1 MATVYGSY
9 ISSAFRSRADISTS
23 QTDTQVTISVTGY
36 CQMADYYHDSGEN
49 FFRKIVIGSDTPNKY
64 VTASTAYFSGGGTY
78 GVGSSSRTYNRT
90 HAAQSIE
97 VGVAIHNDG
106 VYTGWST
113 ADSYAKTTV
122 TVPAKPS
129 YAVTYNANGG
139 SSTPSSQTK
148 WYGESLTLASA
159 ISRSNA
165 SATGY
170 KVTYDANGGSCSTTS
185 ATAARTTKYTFSK
198 WNTKSDGSGTAYA
211 AGASYTG
218 NSALALYATWTSSTT
233 TSAVTLPT
241 PSRTGY
247 AFDGW
252 YTAAS
257 GGTRVGGAG
266 GSYTPTGAVT
276 LHAHWTQNTWTVSY
290 NANGGSSTPASQTKL
305 YGQALTLRGAISR
318 SNATATYTV
327 SYSANYS
334 GGTNPSSGTATKTT
348 KYAFN
353 GWKATNGT
361 TYAASGS
368 YTANAATTMT
378 AQWTS
383 SASTTSVTL
392 PTPTRTGYTFGG
404 WYKESSCTNKVGNGG
419 ASYTPTASV
428 TLYAHWTVITYTVA
442 YNANNGSGAP
452 SSQTKT
458 YGVTLTLS
466 STKPTRTG
474 YTFSGWNTKDDGSG
488 TSYAA
493 GANYTANA
501 AATLYAQ
508 WTIITYTVS
517 YNANGGSGAPSSQT
531 KTYGKTLTL
540 SSTKPTRSG
549 YEFWHWNTKSDNSGT
564 TYAAGAS
571 YTANAAATLYAIWNP
586 IISYNA
592 NGGSGAP
599 ASQTKTYGVT
609 LTLSSTTPTRS
620 GYVFWHWNTK
630 ADNTGT
636 TYAAGAN
643 YTANAAATL
652 YAIWNPIIS
661 YNANGGTGA
670 PASQTKTYGTD
681 LTLSSTIPTRTN
693 LTFAGWGTS
702 STATTVSYA
711 AGAKYTSNTAAT
723 LYAIWKYTV
732 NFNGNGNGV
741 NPTAQTAVYGY
752 NVTIAGYPT
761 RSGYRFIGWN
771 SVQDGTGTHYAPGV
785 SVAVNE
791 NCTLYAQWRKV
802 TVSSVKVTRNVR
814 AIGFTS
820 TWSCSSTVGGT
831 VTVTAQYS
839 LDDGE
844 SWHDCTLTGDATKPK
859 VAGTDLSG
867 TVTWESTA
875 DEDVAVRVMV
885 TVKFT
890 DTYSSTSISGGHDE
904 TAQRGGTIPKEFRLF
919 DALHGGT
926 GLAIGAIATLANTF
940 EVALTTL
947 FQNVVEVAQGN
958 ITRDGTYT
966 EPANGDHQ
974 IRFVD
979 SSRRILSYLSAHKTG
994 NSPNNYLR
1002 LSVYGPSGSKT
1013 ASLYISASDT
1023 AGYLSTDV
1031 DVMTLK
1037 SLKAMARGIS
1047 YIQGANGN
1055 AALYAPKSTTNQ
1067 YYPAVCLD
1075 TNGGGS
1081 WSIGNYDD
1089 EALEFVYATKANR
1102 DSNTNT
1108 VSKMKLLSGNGTIY
1122 TTTNKPSATDVG
1134 ALPITGGSSAPMTGS
1149 IYQNASGRGY
1159 FLKDSAGNSYPGVY
1173 DNGSNLWLGST
1184 ATASTHHKGQTYI
1197 SAGHNGTSGNAT
1209 IYVCVPNAANN
1220 GGTNYG
1226 VYHTGNK
1233 PTPADI
1239 GAQAAGSYVTR
1250 NVDSA
1255 WINNSGGTAQLW
1267 NVGAVVKNANNKTYS
1282 GHSASLI
1289 VQNGGISLY
1298 DGTTSTWVWDAYTT
1312 LNKPTPA
1319 AIGAQPAGSYAT
1331 TTASGAINTLAYTST
1346 QQWYVKGTVSNSS
1359 NTARNGHTTWLT
1371 MNNGSCSCWDA
1382 TAGAMLWNAYT
1393 TANKPTPADIG
1404 AIDDITTS
1412 SKTVSLPANSGSVS
1426 VTAPSVSGYT
1436 FVCWLQVAGS
1446 GHTNPGYMQDP
1457 KSSTTNL
1464 WSAVGTTTG
1473 ARNWLVTALYKK

>member
-23 QTDTQVTISVTGY
+23 QTNTDFTISVTGY

-49 FFRKIVIGSDTPNKY
+49 FFRKIVIGSDTPNTY

-78 GVGSSSRTYNRT
+78 GVGSSSRKYNRT
-90 HAAQSIE
+90 HSAQSIE

-241 PSRTGY
+241 PTRSGY
-247 AFDGW
+247 TFNGW
-252 YTAAS
+252 YNGSTK
-257 GGTRVGGAG
+257 VGNAGA
-266 GSYTPTGAVT
+266 SYTPTGNVT
-276 LHAHWTQNTWTVSY
+276 LTASWTQNSWTVTY
-290 NANGGSSTPASQTKL
+290 AANGGNSTPASQTKL
-305 YGQALTLRGAISR
+305 YGQALTLRPAISR
-318 SNATATYTV
+318 GNATATYTV

-348 KYAFN
+348 KYSFN

-361 TYAASGS
+361 VYAASGS

-452 SSQTKT
+452 SSQTKN

-474 YTFSGWNTKDDGSG
+474 YTFSGWNTKADGSG

-517 YNANGGSGAPSSQT
+517 YNANGGSEAPSSQT

-636 TYAAGAN
+636 TYAEGAN

-652 YAIWNPIIS
+652 YAIWDPIIS

-681 LTLSSTIPTRTN
+681 LTLSSTKPTSTN

-702 STATTVSYA
+702 STATTVAYA

-761 RSGYRFIGWN
+761 RSGYRFLGWN
-771 SVQDGTGTHYAPGV
+771 SAQDGTGTHYAPGT

-885 TVKFT
+885 TASFT
-890 DTYSSTSISGGHDE
+890 DTYSSTSISGGHVE
-904 TAQRGGTIPKEFRLF
+904 TAQRGGTIQKEFRLF

-940 EVALTTL
+940 EVALQTVFNGVNVRLKGGQL
-947 FQNVVEVAQGN
+947 FNDMSEIDSTAANPSADQTFNSYNVV
-958 ITRDGTYT
+958 D
-966 EPANGDHQ
+966 
-974 IRFVD
+974 
-979 SSRRILSYLSAHKTG
+979 
-994 NSPNNYLR
+994 
-1002 LSVYGPSGSKT
+1002 
-1013 ASLYISASDT
+1013 
-1023 AGYLSTDV
+1023 
-1031 DVMTLK
+1031 
-1037 SLKAMARGIS
+1037 
-1047 YIQGANGN
+1047 
-1055 AALYAPKSTTNQ
+1055 
-1067 YYPAVCLD
+1067 
-1075 TNGGGS
+1075 
-1081 WSIGNYDD
+1081 
-1089 EALEFVYATKANR
+1089 
-1102 DSNTNT
+1102 
-1108 VSKMKLLSGNGTIY
+1108 
-1122 TTTNKPSATDVG
+1122 
-1134 ALPITGGSSAPMTGS
+1134 
-1149 IYQNASGRGY
+1149 ASGVLVGQLR
-1159 FLKDSAGNSYPGVY
+1159 SARAADGRIGLALVARQGV
-1173 DNGSNLWLGST
+1173 ST
-1184 ATASTHHKGQTYI
+1184 E
-1197 SAGHNGTSGNAT
+1197 
-1209 IYVCVPNAANN
+1209 
-1220 GGTNYG
+1220 
-1226 VYHTGNK
+1226 
-1233 PTPADI
+1233 
-1239 GAQAAGSYVTR
+1239 
-1250 NVDSA
+1250 
-1255 WINNSGGTAQLW
+1255 
-1267 NVGAVVKNANNKTYS
+1267 
-1282 GHSASLI
+1282 
-1289 VQNGGISLY
+1289 GGIKQNMFWMWTSPTGEYSYSLS
-1298 DGTTSTWVWDAYTT
+1298 D
-1312 LNKPTPA
+1312 PA
-1319 AIGAQPAGSYAT
+1319 AF
-1331 TTASGAINTLAYTST
+1331 
-1346 QQWYVKGTVSNSS
+1346 
-1359 NTARNGHTTWLT
+1359 R
-1371 MNNGSCSCWDA
+1371 D
-1382 TAGAMLWNAYT
+1382 
-1393 TANKPTPADIG
+1393 
-1404 AIDDITTS
+1404 AID
-1412 SKTVSLPANSGSVS
+1412 
-1426 VTAPSVSGYT
+1426 
-1436 FVCWLQVAGS
+1436 
-1446 GHTNPGYMQDP
+1446 
-1457 KSSTTNL
+1457 
-1464 WSAVGTTTG
+1464 AVGTTTYETVTSDSTG
-1473 ARNWLVTALYKK
+1473 TGVVTAKSNFSVYTAGNLNRAYKRNGVATIYLGFKTTNALTAGTSYNIGTLNSGWRPNAMAGLWASGTRYGINANTQANGEIYMTPTVAIPAGSTFYLSGTFVQP